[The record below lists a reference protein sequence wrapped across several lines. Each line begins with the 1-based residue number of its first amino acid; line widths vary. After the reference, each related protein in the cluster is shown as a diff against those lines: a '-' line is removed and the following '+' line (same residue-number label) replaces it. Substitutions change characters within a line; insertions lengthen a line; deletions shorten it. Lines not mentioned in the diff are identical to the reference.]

1 MNAMRN
7 AIGLRAMN
15 EADLDFVLAAENDPA
30 HAPFVGR
37 WEREQHMTAM
47 VSEEFTSFV
56 VTDPKGQPVGHVIL
70 SDCTDD
76 SRNLCLKRII
86 ITQKG
91 CGFGWAAVKE
101 VQRFAFAKHQAR
113 RLWLDVIETNARARS
128 LYQALGFQ
136 EEGIL
141 REALLHDGEHVS
153 LVIMSMLAREYQAQE
168 AQAQD
173 AEEKHG

>member
-1 MNAMRN
+1 MNS
-7 AIGLRAMN
+7 ICLRAMS
-15 EADLDFVLAAENDPA
+15 EDDLDFVLAAENDPA

-37 WEREQHMTAM
+37 WEREQHITAIT
-47 VSEEFTSFV
+47 SEEFTSFV
-56 VTDPKGQPVGHVIL
+56 VTDPAGRPVGHVIL
-70 SDCTDD
+70 ADCTDD
-76 SRNLCLKRII
+76 SQNLMLKRII

-91 CGFGWAAVKE
+91 CGYGWAAVKE
-101 VQRFAFAKHQAR
+101 VQRIAFTGYKAR

-136 EEGIL
+136 EEGTL

-168 AQAQD
+168 AQEKEAQ
-173 AEEKHG
+173 EKQR